1 MILRCKELAKLAA
14 TKGDAEVGS
23 VIVNSGKIIA
33 EGIES
38 VKAEKDPTA
47 HAEIIAVRL
56 ACQTLNTLDLSDCIL
71 YTNVEPCWMCSYAI
85 RQTKIS
91 QIVFATQN
99 EKVGG
104 ISSEFRVLVSEN
116 LKMPIPEIEN
126 YISGKNSGEQR
137 N

>member
-1 MILRCKELAKLAA
+1 MNLDETMMMRCNQLAKLAEI
-14 TKGDAEVGS
+14 KGDAAVGS
-23 VIVNSGKIIA
+23 LIVRKGKIIA

-38 VKAEKDPTA
+38 VKTEYDPTA

-56 ACQTLNTLDLSDCIL
+56 ACQTLNTLDLSDCML

-91 QIVFATQN
+91 RIVFATQN

-104 ISSEFRVLVSEN
+104 LSSEFRVLLSEN
-116 LKMPIPEIEN
+116 LKMTIPALKIF
-126 YISGKNSGEQR
+126 KF
-137 N
+137 

>member
-1 MILRCKELAKLAA
+1 MNIDEQMMLRCQELAKLAV
-14 TKGDAEVGS
+14 TKGDAAVGS
-23 VIVNSGKIIA
+23 LIVKNGKIIA

-56 ACQTLNTLDLSDCIL
+56 ACQVLNTLDLSNCIL

-85 RQTKIS
+85 RQTTIS
-91 QIVFATQN
+91 RIVFANQN

-104 ISSEFRVLVSEN
+104 VSSEFRVLLSEN
-116 LKMPIPEIEN
+116 LKMPLPDI
-126 YISGKNSGEQR
+126 KFFGEKS
-137 N
+137 